1 MGPDFVFKI
10 ILGVFA
16 LLFVFGLFFIVKQKT
31 AVVIER
37 LGKFNRIANS
47 GFNLKI
53 PIIDKKAGTVNLRV
67 MELPVEVETKTKD
80 DVFVRMI
87 VSVQYYVVGSNE
99 GIRQS
104 FYKFDNPAR
113 QIQSYVFDSIRSEVP
128 NMLLDDVFSEKDKI
142 AKAVQTE
149 LSETIEEYGYAIVK
163 ALITD
168 IDPDA
173 KVKHAMNEIN
183 AAKRMKEAAKEYAE
197 ADKIKVVA
205 AAEAEATSKKL
216 QGEGIAAQRV
226 AIANGLKESVEEVK
240 GAMEEGVTGKDVMNM
255 LFMTQHYDTI
265 SRLAEEGVNTIFMP
279 YSPSTVGD
287 LQTQIQSSLLSAD
300 AITKAT
306 DVNDIAIAT
315 KKSKKAKRPTPKNET
330 NTSSFPL
337 EEGEI

>member
-1 MGPDFVFKI
+1 MPVILVFKI
-10 ILGVFA
+10 VGGLFA
-16 LLFVFGLFFIVKQKT
+16 ALFTLGLFFIVKQKT
-31 AVVIER
+31 AVIIER
-37 LGKFNRIANS
+37 LGKFNRVAKA

-53 PIIDKKAGTVNLRV
+53 PVIDRKAGTINLRV
-67 MELPVEVETKTKD
+67 MELPVEIETKTLD

-87 VSVQYYVVGSNE
+87 VSVQYYVVE
-99 GIRQS
+99 TDDGIRQS

-128 NMLLDDVFSEKDKI
+128 KLTLDDVFAEKDKI
-142 AKAVQTE
+142 AKAVQKE
-149 LSETIEEYGYAIVK
+149 LSETIAQYGYAIVK
-163 ALITD
+163 ALVTD

-173 KVKHAMNEIN
+173 KVKHSMNEIN

-226 AIANGLKESVEEVK
+226 AIANGLKDSVEEVK
-240 GAMEEGVTGKDVMNM
+240 GAMEEGVTGREVMNM

-306 DVNDIAIAT
+306 DVNDIAVAT
-315 KKSKKAKRPTPKNET
+315 RKSRTAPRPD
-330 NTSSFPL
+330 SSLDSIDPEDF
-337 EEGEI
+337 E

>member
-1 MGPDFVFKI
+1 MELAFIFKI
-10 ILGVFA
+10 IFA
-16 LLFVFGLFFIVKQKT
+16 LFTVFFISGLFFIVKQKT

-37 LGKFNRIANS
+37 LGKFHKVASS
-47 GFNLKI
+47 GLNLKI
-53 PIIDKKAGTVNLRV
+53 PILDKKAGTVNLRV

-80 DVFVRMI
+80 DVFVRMV
-87 VSVQYYVVGSNE
+87 VSVQYYVVESNE

-104 FYKFDNPAR
+104 FYKFDNPSR

-149 LSETIEEYGYAIVK
+149 LSETIEEYGFAIVK

-216 QGEGIAAQRV
+216 QGQGIADQRV
-226 AIANGLKESVEEVK
+226 AIANGLKNSVEEVR
-240 GAMEEGVTGKDVMNM
+240 GAMEDGVTGREVMNM

-265 SRLAEEGVNTIFMP
+265 SRLAEDGVNTIFMP
-279 YSPSTVGD
+279 YSPSSVGD

-300 AITKAT
+300 TITKTTKAA
-306 DVNDIAIAT
+306 DVSKA
-315 KKSKKAKRPTPKNET
+315 KMKSKEARRPSSGDAGTPED
-330 NTSSFPL
+330 F
-337 EEGEI
+337 E

>member
-1 MGPDFVFKI
+1 MGAILVFKI
-10 ILGVFA
+10 IGGLFA
-16 LLFVFGLFFIVKQKT
+16 ALFTLGLFFIVKQKT
-31 AVVIER
+31 AVIIER
-37 LGKFNRIANS
+37 LGKFDRIASS

-87 VSVQYYVVGSNE
+87 VSVQYYVVESDE

-128 NMLLDDVFSEKDKI
+128 NMELDHVFSEKDKI
-142 AKAVQTE
+142 AQAVQTE
-149 LSETIEEYGYAIVK
+149 LSATIEEYGYAIVK

-226 AIANGLKESVEEVK
+226 AIANGLKDSVEEVK
-240 GAMEEGVTGKDVMNM
+240 GAMEEGVTGREVMNM

-306 DVNDIAIAT
+306 DVNDIAVAT
-315 KKSKKAKRPTPKNET
+315 KKSRKAARPD
-330 NTSSFPL
+330 SSMDTVDPEDF
-337 EEGEI
+337 E

>member
-1 MGPDFVFKI
+1 MGPEIIFKI
-10 ILGVFA
+10 ILAV
-16 LLFVFGLFFIVKQKT
+16 LVVLFITGLFFIVKQKT

-37 LGKFNRIANS
+37 LGKFNRIAS
-47 GFNLKI
+47 AGFNLKI
-53 PIIDKKAGTVNLRV
+53 PILDKKAGTVNLRV

-87 VSVQYYVVGSNE
+87 VSVQYYVVESNE

-142 AKAVQTE
+142 AQAVQKE
-149 LSETIEEYGYAIVK
+149 LSETIAEYGFAIVK

-216 QGEGIAAQRV
+216 QGQGIADQRV
-226 AIANGLKESVEEVK
+226 AIANGLKNSVEEVR
-240 GAMEEGVTGKDVMNM
+240 GAMEDGVTGREVMNM

-265 SRLAEEGVNTIFMP
+265 SRLAEDGVNTIFMP
-279 YSPSTVGD
+279 YSPSSVGD

-300 AITKAT
+300 SITKTTTAA
-306 DVNDIAIAT
+306 DVSKA
-315 KKSKKAKRPTPKNET
+315 KMKSKEARRPQGSDSASQED
-330 NTSSFPL
+330 F
-337 EEGEI
+337 E